1 MANVIEIYE
10 TRTMM
15 AAIEKMKP
23 VRTFF
28 RDTFFGTTETFLTE
42 SIDVDFKKGKRKMAP
57 FVAPRVG
64 GVTMGRQ
71 GFTTRNY
78 KVPRMAPQRVLT
90 KDDISSRMMG
100 ENVYSRMTPEER
112 AGQVLGKDLS
122 ELDEMITRREEWM
135 CREVLINGKVTMNG
149 IVDETSGTVIE
160 QEVDYSL
167 TNKETLLTTA
177 KWDQATSTK
186 YADLKRWRLAVI
198 KSSGKAPNV
207 CIMASDVVDLFI
219 ADADIQKKFNM
230 FNMKFGNIEPKIK
243 DDAVTY
249 IGTLSELGMEIYSY
263 DEWFVDDAGA
273 EQPMMPTKTV
283 LLARVGMAKRLYG
296 AITQMDDSENFVTI
310 EGERVPKVWA
320 DKNNEV
326 KMVKVSSRP
335 LPVPEDIDDWYVA
348 VVY

>member
-1 MANVIEIYE
+1 MANTIEIYQ

-28 RDTFFGTTETFLTE
+28 RDTFFSFVETHVTEN
-42 SIDVDFKKGKRKMAP
+42 IDVDFKKGKRKMAP

-64 GVTMGRQ
+64 GVTMNRQ
-71 GFTTRNY
+71 GFSTRSY
-78 KVPRMAPQRVLT
+78 KIPRMAPQRVLT
-90 KDDISSRMMG
+90 KDDISSRSMG
-100 ENVYSRMTPEER
+100 ENVYSRTTPEER
-112 AGQVLGKDLS
+112 AGQMLGKDLS

-135 CREVLINGKVTMNG
+135 CREVLINGKVTMKG
-149 IVDETSGTVIE
+149 IIDESSGEYIE
-160 QEVDYSL
+160 QEVDYTL
-167 TNKETLLTTA
+167 TNKETLLGVD
-177 KWDQATSTK
+177 KWDQATSKK
-186 YADLKRWRLAVI
+186 YEDLKAWRLAVI

-207 CIMASDVVDLFI
+207 CIMASDVVDLFV
-219 ADADIQKKFNM
+219 ADAAIQKMFNM
-230 FNMKFGNIEPKIK
+230 YNMKFGTIEPKIK

-249 IGTLSELGMEIYSY
+249 IGTLSSLGLEIYSY
-263 DEWFVDDAGA
+263 DEWFIDDAGA
-273 EQPMMPTKTV
+273 EQPMMPEKTI
-283 LLARVGMAKRLYG
+283 LLARVGMAKRMYG
-296 AITQMDDSENFVTI
+296 AITQMDESEDFVTI